1 MSAHLEAKQ
10 ELLTALNQVI
20 ADLET
25 VDDGAIPE
33 AGLLGL
39 RLETLSEAALL
50 NGDIPLEVIDL
61 MNQAR
66 QLCNNIDS
74 SSSFRSYE
82 APVLREGGQRGRP
95 KFDINEEQLRFF
107 KGISIYN
114 SIFIIR
120 VAHGIFFFL
129 RFVTADLIL

>member
-82 APVLREGGQRGRP
+82 APVLRGGQRGRP

-107 KGISIYN
+107 
-114 SIFIIR
+114 
-120 VAHGIFFFL
+120 
-129 RFVTADLIL
+129 

>member
-10 ELLTALNQVI
+10 ELLTALNQIIV
-20 ADLET
+20 DLET
-25 VDDGAIPE
+25 VDDGAIPD
-33 AGLLGL
+33 ADLLGL

-74 SSSFRSYE
+74 SSSYRSYE
-82 APVLREGGQRGRP
+82 APVIREGGRRGRP

-107 KGISIYN
+107 KGISIYD

-120 VAHGIFFFL
+120 VLADSIFL
-129 RFVTADLIL
+129 CAL